1 MDWSL
6 FLSIA
11 AIILAIPLAIIGN
24 IITPKIK
31 DLIGRR
37 NLKNADKQITN
48 IIKQLETIRNYR
60 EDTNKLLAFGIM
72 AIMRVLILTTLVTI
86 LFTAFSSLLNLN
98 SNFFFKFVLIIFYY
112 LIVFIAI
119 IDFTKIKRVLIF
131 EEFNKEMNKRI
142 EKLKKDLQKFEV
154 SSIN

>member
-1 MDWSL
+1 
-6 FLSIA
+6 
-11 AIILAIPLAIIGN
+11 
-24 IITPKIK
+24 
-31 DLIGRR
+31 
-37 NLKNADKQITN
+37 
-48 IIKQLETIRNYR
+48 
-60 EDTNKLLAFGIM
+60 
-72 AIMRVLILTTLVTI
+72 MRVLILTTLVTI

-131 EEFNKEMNKRI
+131 DEFNKEMNKRI